1 MKPLSVS
8 EERALASLKA
18 AGGVLSYQ
26 RDVYGFGVAGGDRSA
41 RIVMQTAKSL
51 INKGL
56 AVATRTVKDEKGRE
70 HIDELSLIH
79 WV

>member
-18 AGGVLSYQ
+18 AGGILSYQ
-26 RDVYGFGVAGGDRSA
+26 RDVYGFGLPGGERSD

-51 INKGL
+51 INKDL
-56 AVATRTVKDEKGRE
+56 AVATRTVKDEYGRE
-70 HIDELSLIH
+70 HIDELSLIYS
-79 WV
+79 V